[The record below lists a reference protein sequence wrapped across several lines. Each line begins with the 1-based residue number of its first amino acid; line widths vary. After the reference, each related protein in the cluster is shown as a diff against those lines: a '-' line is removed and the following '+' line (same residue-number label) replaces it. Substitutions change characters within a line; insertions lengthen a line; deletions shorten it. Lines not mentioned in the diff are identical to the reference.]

1 MKMIKTLHK
10 VEYVL
15 KRISVAYLCGI
26 SVLSFVACQE
36 SDEAIIDSIYAVD
49 LGLSVK
55 WAWCNVGANLPKD
68 QGNYYAWGEATTNS
82 FWHGDKKNY
91 QHYNSITGAFKY
103 LGSNI
108 SGTSYDVAHMTMG
121 DDWRMPTKEELQ
133 ELIDECT
140 WEWANL
146 YGDSYY
152 ADGEGTGSDY
162 GEGYLIT
169 GLNGNQIFLPA
180 GWYWSGTNESFGTGD
195 PKSYLLAT
203 GVDAEVTAD
212 LCYRT
217 GFIRPVK
224 GELGVSNDDKSAS
237 MSKTYT
243 VNGVS
248 FKMVGVE
255 KGSFTMGATGEQPS
269 SSVSSDER
277 PTHQVLLSDYAIG
290 ETEVTQELW
299 QAVMGSNPSGH
310 TGNLQR
316 PVEGVSWYDCQN
328 FIYKLNQLTGENFR
342 LPTEAEWEYAARG
355 GFNSQRYVYSGGSS
369 VHDVAWYFT
378 NSDYHTHPV
387 KQKQSNELGIYDMS
401 GNVSEWCYDWYGSY
415 SSTAQTDP
423 VGLTQG
429 TNRVLRGGDYNS
441 KDVNCRVS
449 YRSCLWPDARSIG
462 HVGLRL
468 AKSATSEGVPT
479 EQEVSVATGEV
490 VYMTD
495 NRATISGTVYGTDK
509 DVVCGIIYGTSDDLS
524 ATSGTM
530 VATTAKG
537 GYMVEL
543 TGLEPNTTYYF
554 RAFVVI
560 GEGEYRYAS
569 TSKFETRKGII
580 TGDVSNITDSGATI
594 SGMVDTGHETECG
607 IIYGTTPDLSATNGT
622 MVTTTAQGE
631 FSIDITELEANT
643 TYYYCAFIVT
653 DEGEYRY
660 ASTSKFETR
669 KGVVTGDVSNITD
682 SGATISGMV
691 DTGHETECGI
701 IYGTTPDL
709 SVTNGTMVTTTAEGE
724 FSVDIMGIEANT
736 IYYYCAFI
744 VTDKGEYRYGEVRSF
759 VIKKEIPEGAV
770 DLGLSVYWASC
781 NVGAESPEEYGDYFA
796 WGETT
801 TKSDYSSSISVTYG
815 LSIEELKSRG
825 IIDSDG
831 NLTAEYD
838 AATANWGGNWRMP
851 TLAEMEELIDNCTW
865 EWTTQNGVY
874 GRKVTGPNGNSI
886 FLPAAGYRYGTSLY
900 DAGSRGYYWSASP
913 SSYSYYAC
921 FLYFLSYDFYWYN
934 GDRYFGH
941 SVRPV
946 SE

>member
-1 MKMIKTLHK
+1 MQFEILRNYFEMKMITTMHK
-10 VEYVL
+10 VRCML
-15 KRISVAYLCGI
+15 KRMSVVCLYGMVAF
-26 SVLSFVACQE
+26 SFVACQE
-36 SDEAIIDSIYAVD
+36 NDEENIDPLYAVD

-55 WAWCNVGANLPKD
+55 WAWCNVGANRPKED
-68 QGNYYAWGEATTNS
+68 GGYYAWGEIAAKDLWGS
-82 FWHGDKKNY
+82 DKKKY
-91 QHYNSITGAFKY
+91 QHYNSTTGAYKY
-103 LGSNI
+103 LGSTI
-108 SGTSYDVAHMTMG
+108 SGTSYDVAHTTMS

-133 ELIDECT
+133 ELIDKCT
-140 WEWANL
+140 WEWVIL
-146 YGDSYY
+146 YGDDYY
-152 ADGEGTGSDY
+152 TTDDEDTSDDTTDADY
-162 GEGYLIT
+162 GYYDGFLIT
-169 GLNGNQIFLPA
+169 GPNGNQIFLP
-180 GWYWSGTNESFGTGD
+180 GGKYWSGTNESFGNGD
-195 PKSYLLAT
+195 PMSYVLSAGYSDNKQVST
-203 GVDAEVTAD
+203 EA
-212 LCYRT
+212 CYAVR
-217 GFIRPVK
+217 FVRPVK
-224 GELGVSNDDKSAS
+224 GVLNVSDGDKDDNSVS
-237 MSKTYT
+237 LSKTYT

-449 YRSCLWPDARSIG
+449 YRSCLWPDASSIG

-479 EQEVSVATGEV
+479 EQEVSVVTGEV

-543 TGLEPNTTYYF
+543 TRLEPNTTYYF

-560 GEGEYRYAS
+560 G
-569 TSKFETRKGII
+569 
-580 TGDVSNITDSGATI
+580 
-594 SGMVDTGHETECG
+594 
-607 IIYGTTPDLSATNGT
+607 
-622 MVTTTAQGE
+622 
-631 FSIDITELEANT
+631 
-643 TYYYCAFIVT
+643 
-653 DEGEYRY
+653 EGEYRY

-701 IYGTTPDL
+701 IYGITPDL
-709 SVTNGTMVTTTAEGE
+709 SVTNGTMVTTTAEEE
-724 FSVDIMGIEANT
+724 FSVDITGFEANT

-759 VIKKEIPEGAV
+759 VTKKEIPEGAV

-825 IIDSDG
+825 IIGSDG

-838 AATANWGGNWRMP
+838 AATANWGDNWRMP

-886 FLPAAGYRYGTSLY
+886 FLPAAGYRVSTSLK
-900 DAGSRGYYWSASP
+900 DAGSYGYYWSATP
-913 SSYSYYAC
+913 SNYSSDARY
-921 FLYFLSYDFYWYN
+921 LYFDSGYYDWNFY
-934 GDRYFGH
+934 DRNEGH
-941 SVRPV
+941 TVRPV